1 MRETSREI
9 VVDVRTP
16 RAAPAWALL
25 ERQLL
30 AAQERACEQ
39 FFDRYFDERGYLLCV
54 PRWSGDD
61 GPDDALENVLNW
73 TVLHA
78 LGADDRVLALYKK
91 ALDGHFRQY
100 TEAKTTEVEM
110 GREGMYYQEFHACFD
125 WFHHGEA
132 WSVIFL
138 QGLSDPYDTALQHR
152 MRRWAG
158 WYMGE
163 DPHIPNYDPQQKVIR
178 SFFNGSRGP
187 LLRKATA
194 LDWAGDP
201 IEVAGRFDAG
211 HGETSFQEMLDH
223 FRDYTDV
230 VGDNHVN
237 LGATTLGLAAYAL
250 TGEDKF
256 RDWTLDYLGTWV
268 ERTEQNGG
276 LIPSSVGPD
285 GTIESGYGWYGGV
298 YGWGFTVL
306 QIPWKGQLAHRAYHT
321 RTPFSF
327 ANALLLTGD
336 RRYVDLWKRMLDT
349 VNANAKEENGR
360 TLYPHMYGRL
370 DRLERL
376 RQGGTLDDLPE
387 KGPEG
392 WYEYRPYK
400 FAPSAQALWYWT
412 LDRSVLEMAGEPP
425 RWVRFLDGDDPGY
438 PEAALQAELESLRR
452 KVEMMR
458 ADRRSPDMTMSD
470 DPNRMNPATTG
481 ALTQLMLGGLPTGRD
496 VHALHARLR
505 YFDPARRR
513 AGLPEHVGALVERL
527 AEDQVKV
534 QLVNLDPV
542 ESCTVVVQGGAYA
555 EHQITRVRS
564 EAIPDATGD
573 AEGLV
578 LGRGGAGRRS
588 PAAQAEAAPVD
599 VQVNHSH
606 FAVRL
611 AAGCGARL
619 VIDMKRYAN
628 RPTFAFPWV

>member
-1 MRETSREI
+1 
-9 VVDVRTP
+9 VRTP

-30 AAQERACEQ
+30 EAQARACEQ
-39 FFDRYFDERGYLLCV
+39 FFARFFDERGYMLIV

-78 LGADDRVLALYKK
+78 LGADDRVLQMYKK
-91 ALDGHFRQY
+91 ALEGHFRQY
-100 TEAKTTEVEM
+100 TEAKTTEVEL

-132 WSVIFL
+132 WSPIFL
-138 QGLSDPYDTALQHR
+138 QGLSEPNSGALRHR

-163 DPHIPNYDPQQKVIR
+163 DPHIPNYDPQHKVIR

-250 TGEDKF
+250 TGEAKY
-256 RDWTLDYLGTWV
+256 RDWVLDYVGAWV

-276 LIPSSVGPD
+276 LIPSSVGSD
-285 GTIESGYGWYGGV
+285 GRIESGYGWYGGV
-298 YGWGFTVL
+298 YGWGFSVM
-306 QIPWKGQLAHRAYHT
+306 QIPWRGQVAHRAYHT
-321 RTPFSF
+321 RTPFAF

-336 RRYVDLWKRMLDT
+336 RRYVDLWRRMLDK
-349 VNANAKEENGR
+349 VNANAKQEDGR

-370 DRLERL
+370 DRLGRL
-376 RQGGTLDDLPE
+376 QQGGTLDDLPE
-387 KGPEG
+387 QGPEG
-392 WYEYRPYK
+392 WYEFRPQK
-400 FAPSAQALWYWT
+400 FAPSVEALWYWT
-412 LDRSVLEMAGEPP
+412 LDRSALELAGGPP
-425 RWVRFLDGDDPGY
+425 RWVRYLDGEDPEY
-438 PEAALQAELESLRR
+438 PEAALRAELETLRR
-452 KVEMMR
+452 KAELLR
-458 ADRRSPDMTMSD
+458 AERRSPDMTMSD

-481 ALTQLMLGGLPTGRD
+481 ALTQLMLGGIPTGRD
-496 VHALHARLR
+496 VHVLHARLR

-513 AGLPEHVGALVERL
+513 AGLPEHVAALVERMT
-527 AEDQVKV
+527 EDEVTV

-542 ESCTVVVQGGAYA
+542 EARTVIVQGGGYA
-555 EHQITRVRS
+555 EHQLTRVRS
-564 EAIPDATGD
+564 QAIPDAMNG
-573 AEGLV
+573 AERMLI
-578 LGRGGAGRRS
+578 GRAGGSRRAE
-588 PAAQAEAAPVD
+588 PAREEAPPVD
-599 VQVNHSH
+599 VHVDHSH

-611 AAGCGARL
+611 GPGCGTRL
-619 VIDMKRYAN
+619 VVGMRRYAN